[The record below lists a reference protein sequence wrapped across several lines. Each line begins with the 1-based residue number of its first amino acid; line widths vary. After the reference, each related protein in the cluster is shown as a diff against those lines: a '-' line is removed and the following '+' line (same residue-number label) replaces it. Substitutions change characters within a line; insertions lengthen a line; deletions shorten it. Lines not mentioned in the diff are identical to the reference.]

1 MAIPVLNSA
10 HPVTVPS
17 KTYDRI
23 WVEEVVIS
31 APDPNGDAEARVKLR
46 RFSVAAGVAE
56 LEASPGEWVSVPD
69 ILNAAETDADL
80 ALVVNALMA
89 YVAKVGRANDIIQ

>member
-1 MAIPVLNSA
+1 MAIPVLNA
-10 HPVTVPS
+10 AEPITVPS
-17 KTYDRI
+17 KTFNRI
-23 WVEEVVIS
+23 WVETVVIS

-46 RFSVAAGVAE
+46 RFSVTNGVAE
-56 LEASPGEWVSVPD
+56 LEPSEGEWVSVPD
-69 ILNAAETDADL
+69 VLNTAETDADL